1 MRSPPSSPSP
11 AFGALGRALADL
23 VLPAECAVCAAPG
36 HRLAGTRPEAGR
48 LADEVVIMREP
59 GSGTAS
65 RSRSQAMDNL
75 ARLKPALCS
84 L

>member
-36 HRLAGTRPEAGR
+36 HRLCPACAEGLTAVLSRPFRAEQDAPALPLGPGGAPLPVMAAGR
-48 LADEVVIMREP
+48 CA
-59 GSGTAS
+59 
-65 RSRSQAMDNL
+65 
-75 ARLKPALCS
+75 
-84 L
+84 

>member
-36 HRLAGTRPEAGR
+36 HRLCPACAEG
-48 LADEVVIMREP
+48 L
-59 GSGTAS
+59 TAALS
-65 RSRSQAMDNL
+65 LPFRAEQDA
-75 ARLKPALCS
+75 PALPLGPGGAPLPVMAAS
-84 L
+84 GSA